1 MPPTLLNNPIP
12 LRSCDFGRLKALLQP
27 ILSAPLIACAEED
40 RPGEGMVDFDGDA
53 SARLQRTDPPIAVR
67 SDGLRY
73 APRADARFARHTH
86 LLTPR

>member
-1 MPPTLLNNPIP
+1 MLLTSSPR
-12 LRSCDFGRLKALLQP
+12 LLLFADFCFVMA
-27 ILSAPLIACAEED
+27 D
-40 RPGEGMVDFDGDA
+40 PGEGMVDFDGDA

-73 APRADARFARHTH
+73 APRADARLARHTN

>member
-1 MPPTLLNNPIP
+1 MPLHPQEPPACIELLIFGAAGRYFVTDQ
-12 LRSCDFGRLKALLQP
+12 LRATDALRRM
-27 ILSAPLIACAEED
+27 AD
-40 RPGEGMVDFDGDA
+40 PGEGMVDFDGDA

-86 LLTPR
+86 LLIPR

>member
-1 MPPTLLNNPIP
+1 MA
-12 LRSCDFGRLKALLQP
+12 D
-27 ILSAPLIACAEED
+27 
-40 RPGEGMVDFDGDA
+40 PGEGMVDFDGDA